1 MSGYST
7 PCAPC
12 GGCVATKPMPLCID
26 SLTFTDLPPNTL
38 VTITFENM
46 ADGSVQAYAETTD
59 RTGVLTFTDPMPT
72 FINGVQYIATP
83 DVEWG
88 LGGCAILFFR
98 DVQGQFDPDPTVELC
113 S

>member
-38 VTITFENM
+38 VTITFENVDS
-46 ADGSVQAYAETTD
+46 DGSIIKKD
-59 RTGVLTFTDPMPT
+59 RSKDAQRADHMDAFRYLC
-72 FINGVQYIATP
+72 NGKV
-83 DVEWG
+83 
-88 LGGCAILFFR
+88 
-98 DVQGQFDPDPTVELC
+98 VQGMIR
-113 S
+113 